1 MSVFKLLKVTYFC
14 FGLRLATRWV
24 GGKEVL
30 DDRDDF
36 KNCAFDFR
44 ASQRAVKAP

>member
-1 MSVFKLLKVTYFC
+1 MSVFRLLKVTSF
-14 FGLRLATRWV
+14 

-30 DDRDDF
+30 NDRDDF